1 MRFERY
7 DCSHACPVEAALE
20 LIGGKWKGM
29 ALYHLL
35 DGTKRFNEL
44 KRNVGGVTQ
53 RMLTKQ
59 LRELEVDGLIS
70 RQVYAEVPPKV
81 EYRLTEKGKALR
93 PILLALEKWGVRYA
107 LPKASTKRQGA

>member
-7 DCSHACPVEAALE
+7 DCSNACPVEAALE

-35 DGTKRFNEL
+35 DGTMRFNEL
-44 KRNVGGVTQ
+44 KRHIGGVTQ

-59 LRELEVDGLIS
+59 LRELEGAGLIS
-70 RQVYAEVPPKV
+70 RRVYAEVPPKV
-81 EYRLTEKGKALR
+81 EYCLTKKGKTLR
-93 PILLALEKWGVRYA
+93 PILLALEKWGAQYG
-107 LPKASTKRQGA
+107 LPQDKRSARSA